1 MRRTAPILCALSVAC
16 AIVVTLRGAGT
27 LDIYFID
34 VEGGQ
39 STLLVTP
46 SHQSYLIDTG
56 YNGNDGRDAERVVA
70 AVRAAGVTKI
80 DFLMITHFHGDHA
93 GGVADLAKRMPI
105 AAFID
110 HDTTLP
116 TDTNSKATFEAYA
129 AVRKNGR
136 HIIAKPGDRL
146 PIDSIDVRVVSS
158 GGATISAPLS
168 GAAAPNPA
176 CPPSAPDPGEPFE
189 NPRSTGVVV
198 QFGQFRFIDLGDLSG
213 KPLYSLFCPANLLG
227 KASVYLV
234 PHHGGDDVVY
244 PATFVVSP
252 RVAIMNNGERKGGS
266 AAAFTALH
274 AVPGIRDVW
283 QLHKSLAKD
292 ARNYADAN
300 VANLDETTGHW
311 IKVSAEESGS
321 FTVTNGRT
329 GETRK
334 Y

>member
-1 MRRTAPILCALSVAC
+1 MRRTATILCTLAVAC
-16 AIVVTLRGAGT
+16 LAAATLRGAGT

-46 SHQSYLIDTG
+46 ARQSYLIDTG
-56 YNGNDGRDAERVVA
+56 YNGNDGRDADRVVA
-70 AVRAAGVTKI
+70 AARAAGVTKI

-93 GGVADLAKRMPI
+93 GGVQDLAKRLPI

-116 TDTNSKATFEAYA
+116 NDTNSKATFEAYA
-129 AVRKNGR
+129 AVRTNGR

-146 PIDSIDVRVVSS
+146 PMDGIDVRVVSS

-168 GAAAPNPA
+168 GVAAPNPA
-176 CPPSAPDPGEPFE
+176 CPASAPDPADTTE

-213 KPLYSLFCPANLLG
+213 KPLYSLVCPANLLG

-234 PHHGGDDVVY
+234 PHHGEDDVVY
-244 PATFVVSP
+244 PATFAVSP

-266 AAAFTALH
+266 AEAFAALH
-274 AVPGIRDVW
+274 SVAGLRDVW

-311 IKVSAEESGS
+311 IKVSAEESGAFS
-321 FTVTNGRT
+321 VTNGRT
-329 GETRK
+329 LETRK

>member
-56 YNGNDGRDAERVVA
+56 YNGNDGRDADRIVA
-70 AVRAAGVTKI
+70 AARAAGVTKI

-146 PIDSIDVRVVSS
+146 PIEGIDVRVVSN

-168 GAAAPNPA
+168 GAAAANVA

-213 KPLYSLFCPANLLG
+213 KPLYALFCPANLLG
-227 KASVYLV
+227 HASVYLV

-244 PATFVVSP
+244 PATFAVSP

-266 AAAFTALH
+266 AAAFTALR
-274 AVPGIRDVW
+274 AVPGLRDVW
-283 QLHKSLAKD
+283 QLHRSLAKD

-311 IKVSAEESGS
+311 IKVSADESGA

-329 GETRK
+329 GESRK